1 MGKRVT
7 NKTSEPAP
15 EPVTGK
21 VFMNGGSQAIRIP
34 ASMRFETEQVKISID
49 PQSKIVTLE
58 PLNKDDMKKAFIAEA
73 KSLTKSER
81 DEIKAMAF
89 KRDKSI
95 ARVNPVVA
103 AFFKDSE

>member
-58 PLNKDDMKKAFIAEA
+58 PLNKDDMKKAFIAQA

>member
-7 NKTSEPAP
+7 NKTSEPTP

-58 PLNKDDMKKAFIAEA
+58 PLNKDDMKKAFIAQA

-89 KRDKSI
+89 KKDKSI

>member
-1 MGKRVT
+1 MGKRVAG
-7 NKTSEPAP
+7 KTSEPAP

-49 PQSKIVTLE
+49 PQSKIVSLE
-58 PLNKDDMKKAFIAEA
+58 PLNKEALKKAFIAQA
-73 KSLTKSER
+73 RSLTKSER
-81 DEIKAMAF
+81 EEIKAMAF

-103 AFFKDSE
+103 DFFKDSE

>member
-49 PQSKIVTLE
+49 PQSKVVTLE
-58 PLNKDDMKKAFIAEA
+58 PLNKDDMKKAFIAQA